1 MKRPRLSLRTKLC
14 LVVLALYA
22 LTAAWAEVS
31 HWRANRDETP
41 AYNRVDLAA
50 RNLPPLSRSP
60 KSEVRSPESEVP
72 SPKSEVRSQRSEVRG
87 PKTEV
92 QSPES
97 EVKNSSGADASKGA
111 FHLLGTDNLG
121 RDVALRLAQG
131 TRIAFHVGIVTTC
144 IAIPLGAF
152 LGLVSGYFRR
162 GVDAILCA
170 LATVTASIPSMLL
183 ILAIALVAGRGM
195 LGIYL
200 GIGLTTW
207 VGVFRTVRGE
217 TLKHRDAGYVQAA
230 RALGYGPW
238 RILLRHILPN
248 VSHVIIIAFSTR
260 FPAAVGTEVFMSFLG
275 IGAQDEPSW
284 GVMINNARVRLW
296 TGQWWEGL
304 SVTLAVFGLVLCFN
318 LLGDAL
324 RDALDPTLGR
334 SHA

>member
-1 MKRPRLSLRTKLC
+1 MTRKRPPFSLRTGAC
-14 LVVLALYA
+14 LAVLAAYA
-22 LTAAWAEVS
+22 VVAAWAEVS
-31 HWRANRDETP
+31 HARSLGRDEVP
-41 AYNRVDLAA
+41 LYNQVDLPS

-60 KSEVRSPESEVP
+60 APAVAADPGTAP
-72 SPKSEVRSQRSEVRG
+72 PRG
-87 PKTEV
+87 RL
-92 QSPES
+92 
-97 EVKNSSGADASKGA
+97 
-111 FHLLGTDNLG
+111 HLLGTDSLG

-131 TRIAFHVGIVTTC
+131 ARIAFHVGIVTSC

-152 LGLVSGYFRR
+152 LGLVAGYFRR
-162 GVDAILCA
+162 GWDALLCA
-170 LATVTASIPSMLL
+170 VAAVIASIPSMLF

-217 TLKHRDAGYVQAA
+217 TLKHREAGYVQAA

-248 VSHVIIIAFSTR
+248 VSHIVIVAFSTR

-275 IGAQDEPSW
+275 IGAQNEPSW

-304 SVTLAVFGLVLCFN
+304 FVTLAVFGLVLSFN
-318 LLGDAL
+318 LLGDIL
-324 RDALDPTLGR
+324 RDALDPTLRR

>member
-1 MKRPRLSLRTKLC
+1 MSKHRPISLRTTLC
-14 LVVLALYA
+14 LAVLALYA
-22 LTAAWAEVS
+22 AVAAWAEIS
-31 HWRANRDETP
+31 HLRGLGRDEVP
-41 AYNRVDLAA
+41 RYNQVDLAA
-50 RNLPPLSRSP
+50 RNLPPLI
-60 KSEVRSPESEVP
+60 
-72 SPKSEVRSQRSEVRG
+72 QG
-87 PKTEV
+87 
-92 QSPES
+92 
-97 EVKNSSGADASKGA
+97 
-111 FHLLGTDNLG
+111 HLLGTDNLG

-131 TRIAFHVGIVTTC
+131 TRIAFHVGIVTSC

-152 LGLVSGYFRR
+152 LGLVAGYFR
-162 GVDAILCA
+162 GGWDALLCA
-170 LATVTASIPSMLL
+170 LAAIIASIPSMLF

-217 TLKHRDAGYVQAA
+217 TLKHREAGYVQAM

-248 VSHVIIIAFSTR
+248 VSHIIIVAFSTR

-275 IGAQDEPSW
+275 IGAQNEPSW

-304 SVTLAVFGLVLCFN
+304 SVTVAVFGLVLVFN
-318 LLGDAL
+318 MLGDIL
-324 RDALDPTLGR
+324 RDALDPTLRR

>member
-1 MKRPRLSLRTKLC
+1 MKRPRLSLRTTLC

-22 LTAAWAEVS
+22 LTAVWAEVS
-31 HWRANRDETP
+31 HWRASRDETP

-60 KSEVRSPESEVP
+60 E
-72 SPKSEVRSQRSEVRG
+72 SEVRG
-87 PKTEV
+87 
-92 QSPES
+92 PES
-97 EVKNSSGADASKGA
+97 EVKNSAGGDLPAARQTDASKGA

-152 LGLVSGYFRR
+152 LGLVSGYLRR

-304 SVTLAVFGLVLCFN
+304 SVTVAVFGLVLVFN
-318 LLGDAL
+318 MLGDIL
-324 RDALDPTLGR
+324 RDALDPTLRR

>member
-1 MKRPRLSLRTKLC
+1 MKRPRATLRTWLC
-14 LVVLALYA
+14 LAVLALYA
-22 LTAAWAEVS
+22 LTAIRAEIA
-31 HWRANRDETP
+31 HLGAGRDGTP
-41 AYNRVDLAA
+41 AYNQVDLSA
-50 RNLPPLSRSP
+50 RNLPPLAR
-60 KSEVRSPESEVP
+60 
-72 SPKSEVRSQRSEVRG
+72 
-87 PKTEV
+87 
-92 QSPES
+92 
-97 EVKNSSGADASKGA
+97 SGAGGETR

-131 TRIAFHVGIVTTC
+131 TRIAFHVGIVTSC

-152 LGLVSGYFRR
+152 LGLVAGYFRR
-162 GVDAILCA
+162 ATDALLCA
-170 LATVTASIPSMLL
+170 LATVMASIPSMLL
-183 ILAIALVAGRGM
+183 ILAIALVAGRGL
-195 LGIYL
+195 LGVYL

-324 RDALDPTLGR
+324 RDTLDPTLR
-334 SHA
+334 HSHA

>member
-1 MKRPRLSLRTKLC
+1 MSKRRPISPRTTLC

-22 LTAAWAEVS
+22 AVAAWAEIS
-31 HWRANRDETP
+31 HLRGLGRDEVP
-41 AYNRVDLAA
+41 RYNQVDLAA
-50 RNLPPLSRSP
+50 RNLPPLT
-60 KSEVRSPESEVP
+60 
-72 SPKSEVRSQRSEVRG
+72 RSERATG
-87 PKTEV
+87 NGQRDTP
-92 QSPES
+92 
-97 EVKNSSGADASKGA
+97 A

-131 TRIAFHVGIVTTC
+131 TRIAFHVGIVTSC

-152 LGLVSGYFRR
+152 LGLVAGYFR
-162 GVDAILCA
+162 GGWDALLCA
-170 LATVTASIPSMLL
+170 LAAIIASIPSMLF

-217 TLKHRDAGYVQAA
+217 TLKHREAGYVQAM

-248 VSHVIIIAFSTR
+248 VSHIIIVAFSTR

-275 IGAQDEPSW
+275 IGAQNEPSW

-304 SVTLAVFGLVLCFN
+304 SVTVAVFGLVLVFN
-318 LLGDAL
+318 MLGDIL
-324 RDALDPTLGR
+324 RDALDPTLRR

>member
-1 MKRPRLSLRTKLC
+1 MSQRRPISLRTGLC

-22 LTAAWAEVS
+22 AVAAWAEIS
-31 HWRANRDETP
+31 HLRGLGRDEVP
-41 AYNRVDLAA
+41 RYNQVDLSA
-50 RNLPPLSRSP
+50 RNLPPLARSA
-60 KSEVRSPESEVP
+60 
-72 SPKSEVRSQRSEVRG
+72 
-87 PKTEV
+87 T
-92 QSPES
+92 
-97 EVKNSSGADASKGA
+97 

-131 TRIAFHVGIVTTC
+131 TRIAFHVGIVTSC

-152 LGLVSGYFRR
+152 LGLVAGYFR
-162 GVDAILCA
+162 GAWDALLCA
-170 LATVTASIPSMLL
+170 LAAIIASIPSMLF

-217 TLKHRDAGYVQAA
+217 TLKHREAGYVQAM

-248 VSHVIIIAFSTR
+248 VSHIIIVAFSTR

-275 IGAQDEPSW
+275 IGAQNEPSW

-304 SVTLAVFGLVLCFN
+304 SVTVAVFGLVLVFN
-318 LLGDAL
+318 MLGDIL
-324 RDALDPTLGR
+324 RDALDPTLRR

>member
-1 MKRPRLSLRTKLC
+1 LSTFKL
-14 LVVLALYA
+14 
-22 LTAAWAEVS
+22 S
-31 HWRANRDETP
+31 H
-41 AYNRVDLAA
+41 
-50 RNLPPLSRSP
+50 
-60 KSEVRSPESEVP
+60 
-72 SPKSEVRSQRSEVRG
+72 
-87 PKTEV
+87 
-92 QSPES
+92 
-97 EVKNSSGADASKGA
+97 

-131 TRIAFHVGIVTTC
+131 TRIAFHVGIVTSC

-152 LGLVSGYFRR
+152 LGLVAGYFR
-162 GVDAILCA
+162 GGWDALLCA
-170 LATVTASIPSMLL
+170 LAAIIASIPSMLF

-217 TLKHRDAGYVQAA
+217 TLKHREAGYVQAM

-248 VSHVIIIAFSTR
+248 VSHIIIVAFSTR

-275 IGAQDEPSW
+275 IGAQNEPSW

-304 SVTLAVFGLVLCFN
+304 SVTVAVFGLVLVFN
-318 LLGDAL
+318 MLGDIL
-324 RDALDPTLGR
+324 RDALDPTLRR

>member
-1 MKRPRLSLRTKLC
+1 MKRLRVTLRTKLC
-14 LVVLALYA
+14 LAVLALYA
-22 LTAAWAEVS
+22 LVACWAEVS
-31 HWRANRDETP
+31 HLRASRDETP
-41 AYNRVDLAA
+41 AYNRVDLSS

-60 KSEVRSPESEVP
+60 KPRVQRPLFDSTSHDGD
-72 SPKSEVRSQRSEVRG
+72 QRS
-87 PKTEV
+87 T
-92 QSPES
+92 
-97 EVKNSSGADASKGA
+97 KGD

-152 LGLVSGYFRR
+152 LGLVAGYFRR
-162 GVDAILCA
+162 GVDALLCA

>member
-1 MKRPRLSLRTKLC
+1 MSKHRSISLRTGLC
-14 LVVLALYA
+14 LAVLGLYA
-22 LTAAWAEVS
+22 AVAAWAEVS
-31 HWRANRDETP
+31 HVRSLGRDEVP
-41 AYNRVDLAA
+41 SYNQVDLAA
-50 RNLPPLSRSP
+50 RNLPPLSRS
-60 KSEVRSPESEVP
+60 E
-72 SPKSEVRSQRSEVRG
+72 G
-87 PKTEV
+87 
-92 QSPES
+92 
-97 EVKNSSGADASKGA
+97 G
-111 FHLLGTDNLG
+111 FHLLGTDSLG

-131 TRIAFHVGIVTTC
+131 ARIAFHVGIVTSC

-152 LGLVSGYFRR
+152 LGLVAGYFRR
-162 GVDAILCA
+162 GWDALLCA
-170 LATVTASIPSMLL
+170 LAAIIASIPSMLF

-217 TLKHRDAGYVQAA
+217 TLKHREAGYVQAA

-248 VSHVIIIAFSTR
+248 VSHIIIVAFSTR

-275 IGAQDEPSW
+275 IGAQNEPSW

-304 SVTLAVFGLVLCFN
+304 SVTLAVFGLVLVFN
-318 LLGDAL
+318 LLGDIL
-324 RDALDPTLGR
+324 RDALDPTLRR

>member
-1 MKRPRLSLRTKLC
+1 MKHPRLSLRTKLC

-60 KSEVRSPESEVP
+60 ESEVRSSESEVQ
-72 SPKSEVRSQRSEVRG
+72 SPKSEVRG
-87 PKTEV
+87 PR
-92 QSPES
+92 S
-97 EVKNSSGADASKGA
+97 EVKNSAGADLRAARQTDASKGA

-152 LGLVSGYFRR
+152 LGLVSGFFRR